1 MKTCEKFM
9 TEAMQGMNS
18 PELEKHIAE
27 CPECA
32 SSVDMLRLLKELP
45 SGNPEVPP
53 ELDSAILGYALK
65 KTPAKHKHAPVFMLK
80 FVWLPIAAAFMIC
93 LGLLYALHP
102 FEAGKTSATQ
112 VGKVKTS
119 LQYDMMD
126 NLDSEIFLL
135 SSQIQE
141 TSVRLRN
148 VTVYS
153 TIAQNRIN

>member
-1 MKTCEKFM
+1 MKPCEKFM
-9 TEAMQGMNS
+9 MEAMQGMNS
-18 PELEKHIAE
+18 PELEKHLAA

-32 SSVDMLRLLKELP
+32 SGMDMLRLLKELP

-53 ELDSAILGYALK
+53 ELDSAVLGYALK
-65 KTPAKHKHAPVFMLK
+65 KASAKHRHSPVFMLK
-80 FVWLPIAAAFMIC
+80 FVWLPVAAAFMIC
-93 LGLLYALHP
+93 LGLIYALHP
-102 FEAGKTSATQ
+102 FEAGKPAVSQA
-112 VGKVKTS
+112 GKSKTS
-119 LQYDMMD
+119 VQYDMMD

>member
-9 TEAMQGMNS
+9 MEAMQDMNS
-18 PELEKHIAE
+18 PELEKHLAA

-45 SGNPEVPP
+45 SGNSEVPP
-53 ELDSAILGYALK
+53 ELDSAVLGYALK
-65 KTPAKHKHAPVFMLK
+65 KMPAKHKHSPVFVLK
-80 FVWLPIAAAFMIC
+80 FVWLPAAAAFMIC

-102 FEAGKTSATQ
+102 FEIWKTSAVQ
-112 VGKVKTS
+112 VGKAKTS
-119 LQYDMMD
+119 VHYDMMD

-148 VTVYS
+148 VTAYS
-153 TIAQNRIN
+153 TIAQNRIY